1 MRNGLLP
8 KAWPLA
14 LAASV
19 LMGLSGCG
27 ASRPGNAMVPAVPPT
42 PEPVPLEVAAAPPEI
57 GPTMAAHTEPS
68 ILRELSRPLA
78 GPSPLTAVLE
88 RARARFEAGRRLY
101 RAGQMADARRE
112 FDRTLAILL
121 DADRRSPAERAA
133 VERLLGELAEAIY
146 QYDISGLGGGAPDS
160 EPVFEKSPLDEIP
173 EPTFPIDPKLRNQVA
188 EELKTTV
195 SQLPLEITDEVLR
208 YINYFSTERGRKI
221 LLAGLRN
228 SGRYREMIQRIFDE
242 EGIPQEL
249 IHLAQAESG
258 FAPRAVSVKKAAGL
272 WQFIGPRG
280 REYGLYQTKITDD
293 RLDPEKATRAAA
305 RHLKDLYN
313 QFGDWYLAMAAYNC
327 GPLNVEKA
335 VARTGYAD
343 FWELRRRNV
352 LPKETANY
360 VPIILAM
367 VIMAKNPGHYGLEGI
382 EPAAPMMYSTIQLE
396 ADTSLELIGDI
407 VERPVA
413 ELRAM
418 NPALLTN
425 VAPAGYFVHVPAGT
439 SAAVQ
444 AALSTIPKEQ
454 RAVWRLHRVLEG
466 ESLAEIAGRY
476 RTTADKIAAL
486 NPELDAGLAPGHLL
500 IIPAAPPAKS
510 VRPPARAVRRPAGTA
525 AKRASA
531 ERAAPRASAAAS
543 AKTASPSPAGKIASK
558 TTLSAAQRQPAG
570 RAASA
575 TAAR

>member
-1 MRNGLLP
+1 
-8 KAWPLA
+8 
-14 LAASV
+14 
-19 LMGLSGCG
+19 
-27 ASRPGNAMVPAVPPT
+27 MVPAMPAT
-42 PEPVPLEVAAAPPEI
+42 PEPAPVEFGPAPPEI
-57 GPTMAAHTEPS
+57 APPVIAHAEPLFLPK
-68 ILRELSRPLA
+68 ITQPVV
-78 GPSPLTAVLE
+78 GPSPLTAVLQ
-88 RARARFEAGRRLY
+88 RAQSRFEAGRRLY

-112 FDRTLAILL
+112 FDRALAILL
-121 DADRRSPAERAA
+121 DADRQQPAEQVA
-133 VERLLGELAEAIY
+133 VERLLGDLAEAIY
-146 QYDISGLGGGAPDS
+146 QYDISGLGGGVQDS

-272 WQFIGPRG
+272 WQFIGSRG
-280 REYGLYQTKITDD
+280 REYGLYQTKTTDD

-360 VPIILAM
+360 VPIILAI
-367 VIMAKNPGHYGLEGI
+367 VIMAKNPSHYGLEGV
-382 EPAAPMMYSTIQLE
+382 EPADPVTYSTLRLE
-396 ADTSLELIGDI
+396 SDTSLELIGDI

-444 AALSTIPKEQ
+444 AALSAIPKER
-454 RAVWRLHRVLEG
+454 RAAWRLHRVLEG
-466 ESLAEIAGRY
+466 ETLAGIAGRY
-476 RTTADKIAAL
+476 RTTPDKIAAL
-486 NPELDAGLAPGHLL
+486 NPELEAGLSPGHLL
-500 IIPAAPPAKS
+500 IIPAAPPA
-510 VRPPARAVRRPAGTA
+510 RAVRSATTAARRSGTSTAKRAAARPAVPKAGTA
-525 AKRASA
+525 A
-531 ERAAPRASAAAS
+531 S
-543 AKTASPSPAGKIASK
+543 AKIAPPSPAGKSVSK
-558 TTLSAAQRQPAG
+558 ATLSAAQRQSAS
-570 RAASA
+570 RAAAA